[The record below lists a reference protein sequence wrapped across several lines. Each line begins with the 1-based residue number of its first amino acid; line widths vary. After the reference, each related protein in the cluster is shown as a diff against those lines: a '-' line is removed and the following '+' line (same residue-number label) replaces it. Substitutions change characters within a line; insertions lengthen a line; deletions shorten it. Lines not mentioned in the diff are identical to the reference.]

1 MAHLARHITAEIRR
15 MGKQYPALEAL
26 LPTMTEPQLRDLL
39 NLLRDSQDE
48 GERAVRSR
56 ARRMGFPPGV
66 IR

>member
-39 NLLRDSQDE
+39 NLIRDTRD
-48 GERAVRSR
+48 GEKHRMQGQ
-56 ARRMGFPPGV
+56 ARRMGLPPGV

>member
-1 MAHLARHITAEIRR
+1 MGHLARHITAEIRR
-15 MGKQYPALEAL
+15 MGKRYEHLEAL
-26 LPTMTEPQLRDLL
+26 LPGMTEPQLRDLL

-48 GERAVRSR
+48 GKRGVQAR